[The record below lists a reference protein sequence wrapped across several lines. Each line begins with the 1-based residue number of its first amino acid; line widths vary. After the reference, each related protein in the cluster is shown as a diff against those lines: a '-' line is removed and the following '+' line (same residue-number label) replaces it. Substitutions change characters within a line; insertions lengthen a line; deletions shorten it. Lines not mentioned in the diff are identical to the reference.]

1 MPRENLMAKV
11 LTLCSRVLVILVVAS
26 FVAALVV
33 SSLDASR
40 SIAAPLCATKVEAIS
55 SASRPDNQQDKTCC
69 YLIDRESSRCDVVP
83 LPINN
88 QWGQLSVSPW
98 CDVEGNTQGV
108 CRSFRSTANGAEQ
121 SFSGLT
127 RLKLPAGEVIDEVKL
142 DLVLTGRV
150 CWVPS
155 HPGRIL
161 FAAGDGQLYRHDFPG
176 WNSDPGQP
184 VPDVPPSSDE
194 TTPSRVAWHCSPPHG
209 GRVYIVDPVWPSHS
223 LLRHLVFAT
232 IISQHRKSD
241 RGYTGLPELLWL
253 LMSDDG
259 DVVKAAGLLDV
270 PTKNTPGEHIVYR
283 RFPNVELGRDGTIR
297 IAYLERVR
305 GERKYRL
312 QVVPLEI
319 DPESGHPHVLAHSQ
333 PRVLDEDIAPVSPLF
348 SADGMSVFTV
358 SRTSGLIVKRR
369 IENDS
374 PGKIHVASSD

>member
-1 MPRENLMAKV
+1 MTKL
-11 LTLCSRVLVILVVAS
+11 LTLCLRVLVILLVAS

-33 SSLDASR
+33 STLDASR
-40 SIAAPLCATKVEAIS
+40 TIAAPLCATKVEAIS
-55 SASRPDNQQDKTCC
+55 STSRPDHRQDRSRC
-69 YLIDRESSRCDVVP
+69 YLIDRESSRCDIVP
-83 LPINN
+83 LPINS

-108 CRSFRSTANGAEQ
+108 CRSFRSAANGAEQ
-121 SFSGLT
+121 SFSGLS

-176 WNSDPGQP
+176 WNSDPSQS
-184 VPDVPPSSDE
+184 VPDVPASSDE
-194 TTPSRVAWHCSPPHG
+194 SAPCRVTWEGSPPHG
-209 GRVYIVDPVWPSHS
+209 SPVYIADPVWPSHS

-232 IISQHRKSD
+232 IITPHRKSD
-241 RGYTGLPELLWL
+241 RAYAGVTELLWL
-253 LMSDDG
+253 LMSDGG

-270 PTKNTPGEHIVYR
+270 PTKNTPGNHMVYR

-305 GERKYRL
+305 EERRYRL

-319 DPESGHPHVLAHSQ
+319 DPESGHPHVLARSQ
-333 PRVLDEDIAPVSPLF
+333 PRVLDEDSAPVSPLF

-369 IENDS
+369 IESDS
-374 PGKIHVASSD
+374 PGKIHVASSH